1 MNQTTTPKKKE
12 KDNTLLYAGALLLL
26 GFGAYAYNN
35 SNKNASTSTGED
47 NVPNPNIDPIKIP
60 TAPIAIY
67 VTKILKM
74 GSQGLE
80 VTKLQGLMKITADGF
95 FGPQTE
101 AMLLRLKGVKEIS
114 LDQYAKLPTIN
125 RNVLANGTK
134 VMVSNKNGAKV
145 YGSIKKADRTY
156 YSSGKVEKTIAY
168 GQAVGTIRSQST
180 DGNSYTVFY
189 NDLWNGDFFTGT
201 AIGFVNAVDIQ
212 KYL

>member
-12 KDNTLLYAGALLLL
+12 KDNTLIYVGALFLL

-35 SNKNASTSTGED
+35 SNKKSTSTGD
-47 NVPNPNIDPIKIP
+47 DSLIDPNIDPIKTP
-60 TAPIAIY
+60 PAPIVIY

-114 LDQYAKLPTIN
+114 LDQFAKFPTIN

-134 VMVSNKNGAKV
+134 VMVSNRNGANV
-145 YGSIKKADRTY
+145 YGSIKKADGLY

-180 DGNSYTVFY
+180 DGNAYTVYY